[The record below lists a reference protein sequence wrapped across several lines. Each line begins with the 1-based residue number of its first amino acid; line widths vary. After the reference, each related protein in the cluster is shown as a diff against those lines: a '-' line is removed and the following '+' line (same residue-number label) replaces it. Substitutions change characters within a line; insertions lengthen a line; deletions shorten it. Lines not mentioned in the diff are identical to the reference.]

1 MTIFLGLAIIG
12 ILCFALA
19 TNFTNLFI
27 GRVLIGVGVSACL
40 MAPLT
45 GYRVWMEDTYQHRAN
60 SWMLMVGSIGM
71 LSSTLPVQYFLP
83 LYGWRTIFLG
93 LAFLTF
99 ICICL
104 ILLKSPSWNFDK
116 NSTIK
121 REGSLSTIWKNSY
134 FQSLIPIA
142 LFNVGGFYSIIT
154 LWAGPWMI
162 RVSGYTPLESASGLF
177 QINIIMLFG
186 YLIWGYINPQLLKL
200 GYDANRLLKIGI
212 PFTFI

>member
-1 MTIFLGLAIIG
+1 MEKAILSKKHITIVFFIFAFGYFLSTLLRAVTATLSPVLSSEFNLTSGELGLLGGGYFIGFAAMQIPLGYLLDRHGPKKVVTIFLGLAIVG

-71 LSSTLPVQYFLP
+71 LSSTLPVQFFLP

-104 ILLKSPSWNFDK
+104 ILLN
-116 NSTIK
+116 
-121 REGSLSTIWKNSY
+121 
-134 FQSLIPIA
+134 
-142 LFNVGGFYSIIT
+142 
-154 LWAGPWMI
+154 
-162 RVSGYTPLESASGLF
+162 
-177 QINIIMLFG
+177 
-186 YLIWGYINPQLLKL
+186 
-200 GYDANRLLKIGI
+200 
-212 PFTFI
+212 